1 MSDGDTD
8 SVPKTP
14 EDIRSMYD
22 KIMEGEL
29 PDSKLPDGK
38 VFRKNGV
45 EVIGRGSTVIHVGVE
60 PEERI
65 VSCIESMLALV
76 STAEVPAVM
85 GAIASHYLFEY
96 AHPFYDG
103 NGRMGRYLLS
113 LFLSEPL
120 SPPTVLSLS
129 RVINENRDTYYKAF
143 KTVEDPL
150 NHGELTFFI
159 LTMLELIRIAQSDLI
174 DGISARKAE
183 LDRACKQLE
192 VACGT
197 RNIGQKD
204 AAAVS
209 MLVQYEL
216 FGTFGDATIEE
227 ISKVLGVGKQMARKH
242 ISVLESL
249 GIVEKRRKRPASFAL
264 TDAFKEE
271 IGMRVSRP

>member
-1 MSDGDTD
+1 
-8 SVPKTP
+8 
-14 EDIRSMYD
+14 MYD

-197 RNIGQKD
+197 RNIGQRMQRLCPCWSNTSCS
-204 AAAVS
+204 ARS
-209 MLVQYEL
+209 
-216 FGTFGDATIEE
+216 AT
-227 ISKVLGVGKQMARKH
+227 QR
-242 ISVLESL
+242 
-249 GIVEKRRKRPASFAL
+249 
-264 TDAFKEE
+264 
-271 IGMRVSRP
+271 